1 MERDAPLFFTGADLA
16 LGLLSFVVP
25 FAAVTL
31 TMPPFLSFLRRKGM
45 TVDDVHKQPPAKVPS
60 PVGPVIFAAAVL
72 GEVVV
77 YLAFGTLVPV
87 ALIGVAA
94 VAFLIG
100 LWDDLWSLGGA
111 AKPILLLFAAA
122 PLVAAVEFEPNLYAS
137 RLTFPFLGPTSA
149 HFTIYTIL
157 VVAAFPIVANAFNM
171 MDSFNGEM
179 SGFTFLCT
187 LVLAFGILLHTYSTS
202 GYSLARLAASLP
214 LLAVSAGFYIF
225 NRYPSRA
232 FDGNSGSLFLGAMF
246 AALAI
251 TGGVEVA
258 AIVAIIPAILNSFY
272 ILSSV
277 RGFVERRKMS
287 ARPTFMGNDGMLYAT
302 PERSAPDTLAR
313 LVLLAGP
320 LTERKLV
327 REVLELT
334 MVTCLLSALTSV
346 LTWVL

>member
-1 MERDAPLFFTGADLA
+1 LFFSGSDLLFMA
-16 LGLLSFVVP
+16 LAFFLPLVAVLL
-25 FAAVTL
+25 AT
-31 TMPPFLSFLRRKGM
+31 PPFLSFLRRRGM
-45 TVDDVHKQPPAKVPS
+45 VVDDVHKQPPTKVPS
-60 PVGPVIFAAAVL
+60 PVGPIIFAAAVL
-72 GEVVV
+72 GEIVVF
-77 YLAFGTLVPV
+77 LAFGTLVPV

-94 VAFLIG
+94 VAFLVG
-100 LWDDLWSLGGA
+100 LWDDLSSLGGA
-111 AKPILLLFAAA
+111 TKPILLLLASL
-122 PLVAAVEFEPNLYAS
+122 PLVASVTFQSNLYEP
-137 RLTFPFLGPTSA
+137 RLTFPILGATGE
-149 HFTIYTIL
+149 HFTIYTLL

-179 SGFTFLCT
+179 PGFTFLCT
-187 LVLAFGILLHTYSTS
+187 LALAFGVALHVYATS
-202 GYSLARLAASLP
+202 GYSLARLAAVLP
-214 LLAVSAGFYIF
+214 LLAVSAGFYFF
-225 NRYPSRA
+225 NRNPSRA

-287 ARPTFMGNDGMLYAT
+287 ARPTFMGKDGMLYAT
-302 PERSAPDTLAR
+302 PDPSAPDTLAR

-320 LTERKLV
+320 LSEKKLV

-334 MVTCLLSALTSV
+334 AVTCVLSVLTSV
-346 LTWVL
+346 LTWVV